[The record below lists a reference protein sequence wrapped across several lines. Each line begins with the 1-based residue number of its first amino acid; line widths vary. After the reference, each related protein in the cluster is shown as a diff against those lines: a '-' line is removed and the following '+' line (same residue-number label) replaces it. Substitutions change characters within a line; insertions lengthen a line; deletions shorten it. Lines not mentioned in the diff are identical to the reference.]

1 MEGGVTAHMAE
12 VPSEVETVLG
22 FVNTLDVESA
32 ADELDT
38 PEALTGWLES
48 RGLLRGAG
56 TATSRDLEQ
65 AIRLREALRAL
76 LRAHHDSTV
85 DRDAISELNSA
96 ASDLPLNVAFDSR
109 GNPDVVPGQ
118 AGIAGA
124 LGGILSAVARAQAVG
139 NWTRLKVC
147 SMDTCQWAFYDRSKN
162 RSGRWCSMGVC
173 GNRAKTRSYR
183 DRRRSG

>member
-1 MEGGVTAHMAE
+1 MTEI
-12 VPSEVETVLG
+12 PSEVETVLG
-22 FVNTLDVESA
+22 FVNTFDVESA

-48 RGLLRGAG
+48 RGLLRGGGA
-56 TATSRDLEQ
+56 ATSRDLERAVQ
-65 AIRLREALRAL
+65 LREALRAL
-76 LRAHHDSTV
+76 LRAHHDATV
-85 DRDAISELNSA
+85 DSDAIRELNSA
-96 ASDLPLNVAFDSR
+96 ASDLPLSVVFDSR

-118 AGIAGA
+118 AGISGA
-124 LGGILSAVARAQAVG
+124 LGGILSAVARAQAAG
-139 NWTRLKVC
+139 SWARLKVC

>member
-1 MEGGVTAHMAE
+1 LTRPMAE
-12 VPSEVETVLG
+12 IPSEVETVLG
-22 FVNTLDVESA
+22 FVNTLDLESE

-38 PEALTGWLES
+38 PDALTGWLES
-48 RGLLRGAG
+48 RGLLRGGGA
-56 TATSRDLEQ
+56 ATSRDLER
-65 AIRLREALRAL
+65 AIQLREALRAL
-76 LRAHHDSTV
+76 LRAHHDATV
-85 DRDAISELNSA
+85 DSDAIRKLNSA
-96 ASDLPLNVAFDSR
+96 ASDLPLSVVFDSR

-124 LGGILSAVARAQAVG
+124 LGGILSAVARAEAAG
-139 NWTRLKVC
+139 SWARLKVC

>member
-1 MEGGVTAHMAE
+1 MAE
-12 VPSEVETVLG
+12 VPTEVETVLE
-22 FVNTLDVESA
+22 FVNTRDVESA

-48 RGLLRGAG
+48 RGLLRGG
-56 TATSRDLEQ
+56 ETATGRDLDR

-76 LRAHHDSTV
+76 MRAHHDATADSE
-85 DRDAISELNSA
+85 AIDELNSA
-96 ASDLPLNVAFDSR
+96 ASDLPLNVVFDAR
-109 GNPDVVPGQ
+109 GNPGVVPGQ
-118 AGIAGA
+118 AGVAGA
-124 LGGILSAVARAQAVG
+124 LGGVLSAVARAQAAG

-173 GNRAKTRSYR
+173 GNRAKTRTYR

>member
-1 MEGGVTAHMAE
+1 
-12 VPSEVETVLG
+12 
-22 FVNTLDVESA
+22 
-32 ADELDT
+32 
-38 PEALTGWLES
+38 
-48 RGLLRGAG
+48 
-56 TATSRDLEQ
+56 
-65 AIRLREALRAL
+65 
-76 LRAHHDSTV
+76 
-85 DRDAISELNSA
+85 
-96 ASDLPLNVAFDSR
+96 LPLNVAFDSR
-109 GNPDVVPGQ
+109 GNPHVVPGQ